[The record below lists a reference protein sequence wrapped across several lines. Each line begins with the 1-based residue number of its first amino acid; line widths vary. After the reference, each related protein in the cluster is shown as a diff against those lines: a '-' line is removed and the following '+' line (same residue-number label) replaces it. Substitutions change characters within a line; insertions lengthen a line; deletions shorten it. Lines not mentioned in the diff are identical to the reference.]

1 MKVANLFKRKK
12 DRASSGSSAAKAGL
26 WYTVGNMMIKGI
38 TFLSIPV
45 FSRIMSQEDYGLY
58 NTFLSYA
65 SILTIFLG
73 LALNASIKNAKY
85 DFPEKL
91 NRYCSSLSLLILCN
105 TVVITVLSVVFSAQ
119 LGAFAA
125 LGGGMSILMVAESFG
140 NAMLTFYSA
149 SLAIDFRYKEYL
161 GLSFF
166 YSVSSIS
173 LSFLLILNVFP
184 ENGYLAR
191 TLGSVVP
198 LLLISGYIL
207 ARMFRS
213 ARPHVSK
220 EYWKYGLKFSLPL
233 IPHGLSQILL
243 LQFDRIMILNTIGET
258 KAGIYS
264 FAYNIAILYQV
275 VSSSMDTAWTPW
287 FYERMAAGD
296 EEGVRKKT
304 QWYVL
309 LMSLLAVMLMLVC
322 PEIILIMGGAKYAES
337 KYSVIPIV
345 LGIYFA
351 FLYSLPAAVEYYHK
365 KTKMIAVG
373 TVCAAVANIV
383 LNAIFI
389 PLYGYLAAAYTTV
402 ACYILYFF
410 FHLFIARR
418 ILGRFLF
425 NMKNLLFSAL
435 AVSGFSALC
444 LMLIEHT
451 VLRLSVLGV
460 LVLAVGAVAFHMR
473 KELKQLIQGLLG
485 KQHS

>member
-12 DRASSGSSAAKAGL
+12 DRTSSGSSAAKAGL

-38 TFLSIPV
+38 TFLSIPI

-73 LALNASIKNAKY
+73 LALNTSIKNAKY

-91 NRYCSSLSLLILCN
+91 NSYCSSLSLLILCN
-105 TVVITVLSVVFSAQ
+105 TVLVAVLSAVFSAQ

-125 LGGGMSILMVAESFG
+125 LGGGMAVLMVADSFG
-140 NAMLTFYSA
+140 NAMLTFYNA
-149 SLAIDFRYKEYL
+149 SLAVDFRYKEYL

-166 YSVSSIS
+166 YSINSIL
-173 LSFLLILNVFP
+173 LSVLLILGVFP

-198 LLLISGYIL
+198 LLLISGYVL
-207 ARMFRS
+207 VRLFHS
-213 ARPHVSK
+213 AKPRFSG

-243 LQFDRIMILNTIGET
+243 SQFDRIMILNTISET

-275 VSSSMDTAWTPW
+275 LSTSMDTAWTPW

-296 EEGVRKKT
+296 EAGIRKKT
-304 QWYVL
+304 SWYVL
-309 LMSLLAVMLMLVC
+309 LMSGVAVLLMLVC
-322 PEIILIMGGAKYAES
+322 PEVILLMGGAKYAES

-345 LGIYFA
+345 LGMYFA
-351 FLYSLPAAVEYYHK
+351 FLYYLPAAVEYYYK
-365 KTKMIAVG
+365 KTKLIAVG
-373 TVCAAVANIV
+373 TVCAAVINIV
-383 LNAIFI
+383 LNAVFI

-418 ILGRFLF
+418 LLGRFLF
-425 NMKNLLFSAL
+425 NMKNLLCSAL
-435 AVSGFSALC
+435 AVCVFSAVC
-444 LMLIEHT
+444 LLLVDHPVI
-451 VLRLSVLGV
+451 RLAVLGA
-460 LVLAVGAVAFHMR
+460 LVLAAAAAAFR
-473 KELKQLIQGLLG
+473 NKEMLKPLLKKILG
-485 KQHS
+485 KRDS